1 MFVKNRFQDAAPEEC
16 QNFKFSERE
25 RDSKTRP
32 NLCAKDRRRAIMTM
46 PRGSGYAVLVAFD
59 KRAGAGVLQLPAD
72 REAFL
77 QQELERLVAARWRAD
92 CERLC
97 LAVTPHVPAESVVP
111 QAASLADMEAWYR
124 KTYNAQA
131 ERDAQIS
138 AQDWTGGFH

>member
-1 MFVKNRFQDAAPEEC
+1 MPHPKNARISNFQ
-16 QNFKFSERE
+16 RE

-32 NLCAKDRRRAIMTM
+32 NLCAKGRRRAIMTM
-46 PRGSGYAVLVAFD
+46 PRGSGFAVLTVFD
-59 KRAGAGVLQLPAD
+59 QRAGAAVLQLQAD

-77 QQELERLVAARWRAD
+77 HQELERLVAARWRAD
-92 CERLC
+92 CERLW
-97 LAVTPHVPAESVVP
+97 LAVAPHVPAESEVP
-111 QAASLADMEAWYR
+111 QAASLAEMEAWYR